1 QRRCAECA
9 AEEEKLQRMP
19 VSITP
24 VLSRF
29 SALNGPLAA
38 RFQVPIQ
45 SWGNRQM
52 NRQIANQAHQQ
63 QPTVTPSARALL
75 QRKCACGNRTM
86 AGGECEECSK
96 KQRLGLQ
103 TKLKVNE
110 PGDSYEQEAD
120 RSADQA
126 MATPVHHA
134 VSGAPPRTQ
143 RFAGQPT
150 GQTDAA

>member
-1 QRRCAECA
+1 
-9 AEEEKLQRMP
+9 
-19 VSITP
+19 
-24 VLSRF
+24 
-29 SALNGPLAA
+29 
-38 RFQVPIQ
+38 
-45 SWGNRQM
+45 
-52 NRQIANQAHQQ
+52 
-63 QPTVTPSARALL
+63 RALL

-86 AGGECEECSK
+86 AGGGGEGGSK

-126 MATPVHHA
+126 MAKPGHHA

-150 GQTDAA
+150 GQTDAAPARVDEALASPGRPLEPALRYDMEQRFGYDFSRVRVHSGASAEQSARDVNAHAFTVGHNMVF